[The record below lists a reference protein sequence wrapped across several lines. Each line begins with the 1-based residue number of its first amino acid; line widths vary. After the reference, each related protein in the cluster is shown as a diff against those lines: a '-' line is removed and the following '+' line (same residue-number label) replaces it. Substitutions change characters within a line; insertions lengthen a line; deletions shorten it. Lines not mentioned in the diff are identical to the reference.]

1 MMRYWTFFLLV
12 FFNLPAHSEDV
23 RPPIPQHWSFKTP
36 LGTFEKA
43 ELQRGFQVYKDVC
56 AACHGLNQLRF
67 RELQHIGL
75 SAQQVKTLAATY
87 SIQDGPDDEGNMV
100 DRPGRPSDRLPDPF
114 PNEQAARAANGGA
127 YPVDLSL
134 ITKARDHGPDYLY
147 NLLTSYETCPKN
159 VTLFEGRHYNP
170 CFQGGQISMPP
181 PLSDNMITYPDGTM
195 ATVHQMA
202 RDVTAFLS
210 WVSEPELESRH
221 EMGVKVFL
229 FLLIL
234 TGLFYGVYQALRK
247 RVQ

>member
-1 MMRYWTFFLLV
+1 MRHWVLWALIGLHFSASADDARV
-12 FFNLPAHSEDV
+12 PV
-23 RPPIPQHWSFKTP
+23 PQHWSFKTP
-36 LGTFEKA
+36 LGTFDRH

-67 RELQHIGL
+67 RELEKIGL
-75 SAQQVKTLAATY
+75 TKDQVKALAASY
-87 SIQDGPDDEGNMV
+87 RIKGAEEDDDGDQE
-100 DRPGRPSDRLPDPF
+100 RPGRLSDRFPSPF
-114 PNEQAARAANGGA
+114 SSEKEAREANGGA

-134 ITKARDHGPDYLY
+134 ITKARDYGPDYLY
-147 NLLTSYETCPKN
+147 NLLTSYETCPKD

-181 PLSDNMITYPDGTM
+181 PLMDNMVTYPDGTI
-195 ATVHQMA
+195 ATVPQMA

-210 WVSEPELESRH
+210 WVAEPELETRH

-234 TGLFYGVYQALRK
+234 TGLFYGVYQALWK
-247 RVQ
+247 RVR